1 MVTIS
6 IITLSIIVIALSI
19 GCYNLI
25 KTIEK
30 LEESQESEIEYYQNL
45 LADIREQALRT
56 ETRLK
61 EIDIRGSFESDDEV
75 GFVFK
80 DIKEIHSQLTE
91 IITEAY
97 ESGK

>member
-1 MVTIS
+1 MLV
-6 IITLSIIVIALSI
+6 LVVIALSI

-30 LEESQESEIEYYQNL
+30 MEDAHETEISEYQNI
-45 LADIREQALRT
+45 LAEIRYQALQT
-56 ETRLK
+56 ESRLK
-61 EIDIRGSFESDDEV
+61 DIDIRGSFEADDEV

-91 IITEAY
+91 IITDAY

>member
-1 MVTIS
+1 M
-6 IITLSIIVIALSI
+6 LSLIVIALSI

-30 LEESQESEIEYYQNL
+30 MEDAHVTEISEYQEL
-45 LADIREQALRT
+45 LAEIRYQALQT
-56 ETRLK
+56 EARLK
-61 EIDIRGSFESDDEV
+61 DIDIRGSFEADDEV

>member
-1 MVTIS
+1 M
-6 IITLSIIVIALSI
+6 LSLIVIALSI

-30 LEESQESEIEYYQNL
+30 MEDAHVTEISEYQEL
-45 LADIREQALRT
+45 LAEIRYQALQT
-56 ETRLK
+56 EARLK
-61 EIDIRGSFESDDEV
+61 DIDIRGSFEADDEV

-91 IITEAY
+91 IITDAY